1 MSRFFRKKTSGGR
14 TYLIEVVETP
24 VRVLSP
30 EEAKLPSWVFRKMM
44 GTYAKG
50 NEIVKAPFKVL
61 HDATDGRVTQ

>member
-1 MSRFFRKKTSGGR
+1 M
-14 TYLIEVVETP
+14 IEVVETP